1 MCNIINIEFL
11 KIRTEQISIRVCC
24 DDLEIRSDVLFRV
37 PKVEGIVIKELE
49 ICILEKPEKLEKD
62 RPSSVIRSDN
72 YVSNRQ

>member
-1 MCNIINIEFL
+1 MNW
-11 KIRTEQISIRVCC
+11 K
-24 DDLEIRSDVLFRV
+24 LEVMYYFRV

-72 YVSNRQ
+72 YVILPHHVFPANYSKYGLSLRILILST